1 MFTGIIT
8 GLGRIIDVQD
18 LGQTQSHGK
27 KLTLQAP
34 ANYLADVG
42 LGDSIALNGA
52 CMTVTSLDLST
63 DQFCIEISAESL
75 AKTHGLASKRL
86 INLEKALRAQD
97 RLGGH
102 IVSGHVDG
110 VGTVTHFAPVG
121 ESWELRVMAPAPLGV
136 YLAYKGSVTLNGVSL
151 TINSVKDQPEG
162 CEISINLIA
171 HTLQNTSLKE
181 LQVGEHINLEI
192 DTVARYVQRMLSAV
206 SIPSNV
212 TKP

>member
-34 ANYLADVG
+34 AHYLADVG

-52 CMTVTSLDLST
+52 CMTVTFLDKAQ

-75 AKTHGLASKRL
+75 DKTHGLDSKRL

-110 VGTVTHFAPVG
+110 VGTVTRLAPVG
-121 ESWELRVMAPAPLGV
+121 ESWELKVMAPHHLGV

-151 TINSVKDQPEG
+151 TINSVTDSPEG
-162 CEISINLIA
+162 SEISINLIS
-171 HTLQNTSLKE
+171 HTMQNTALHE